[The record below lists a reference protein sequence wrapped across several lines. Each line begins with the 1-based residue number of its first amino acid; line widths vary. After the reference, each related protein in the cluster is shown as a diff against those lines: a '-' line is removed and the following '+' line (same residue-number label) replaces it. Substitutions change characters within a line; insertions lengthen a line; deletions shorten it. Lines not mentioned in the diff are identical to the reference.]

1 MALKYD
7 APIDKLY
14 NHITCSNFLT
24 DYIHIGTFDFV
35 IGNPPWGFEFSDDEK
50 NKLKNK
56 FNSAIGKNIES
67 YDLFLE
73 QSLNTLSINGHVALV
88 LPEAILNVKAHTEIR
103 KCILNNSLIK
113 KIDFLGNAFEGVQC
127 PCIILDLERSNA
139 SFSTIGMNITNKS
152 NSFTINTEREVT
164 ADNFSFGTTD
174 EEYAVLNKIKNVYN
188 YSYLQGNADFALGIV
203 TGNNKEYISSEKSN
217 DNEIVLKGSDISK
230 YHINNSSNYITFQPE
245 NFQQTAPTEFY
256 RAKEKLFYRFIC
268 NQLVFAYDDKQTLS
282 LNSCNIVIPRIPNI
296 SIKYVLA
303 VLNSRIAQFIF
314 KKEFNSVK
322 ILRAHIESIPIPLV
336 DQNTQDEV
344 IKLANKLI
352 DNVELKEAQKLYEEI
367 DILIS
372 NIFCLDA
379 TDMTIIKKAVDD
391 ENKFL
396 A

>member
-56 FNSAIGKNIES
+56 FNSANIES

-188 YSYLQGNADFALGIV
+188 CSYLQGNADFALGIV

>member
-1 MALKYD
+1 
-7 APIDKLY
+7 
-14 NHITCSNFLT
+14 
-24 DYIHIGTFDFV
+24 
-35 IGNPPWGFEFSDDEK
+35 
-50 NKLKNK
+50 
-56 FNSAIGKNIES
+56 
-67 YDLFLE
+67 
-73 QSLNTLSINGHVALV
+73 
-88 LPEAILNVKAHTEIR
+88 
-103 KCILNNSLIK
+103 
-113 KIDFLGNAFEGVQC
+113 
-127 PCIILDLERSNA
+127 
-139 SFSTIGMNITNKS
+139 MNITNKS

>member
-1 MALKYD
+1 M
-7 APIDKLY
+7 
-14 NHITCSNFLT
+14 
-24 DYIHIGTFDFV
+24 
-35 IGNPPWGFEFSDDEK
+35 
-50 NKLKNK
+50 
-56 FNSAIGKNIES
+56 
-67 YDLFLE
+67 
-73 QSLNTLSINGHVALV
+73 
-88 LPEAILNVKAHTEIR
+88 
-103 KCILNNSLIK
+103 K
-113 KIDFLGNAFEGVQC
+113 KIED
-127 PCIILDLERSNA
+127 R
-139 SFSTIGMNITNKS
+139 
-152 NSFTINTEREVT
+152 
-164 ADNFSFGTTD
+164 TTG
-174 EEYAVLNKIKNVYN
+174 
-188 YSYLQGNADFALGIV
+188 SY
-203 TGNNKEYISSEKSN
+203 K
-217 DNEIVLKGSDISK
+217 
-230 YHINNSSNYITFQPE
+230 
-245 NFQQTAPTEFY
+245 
-256 RAKEKLFYRFIC
+256 AKEKLFYRFIC